1 MNEWSA
7 SAYIS
12 IRAFFVLSYAPA
24 AESAPSDW
32 HRQHLQTAPSSPS
45 TAVFHACIFICGWE
59 CRWWYMCLGCLPACA
74 CQADSTINTWMWF
87 WRVLNNTASN
97 DEARGISL
105 NHYTHGQCWSGKLQC
120 VKRLKCWASMH
131 SLVCPWWWYGGCAH
145 PFWTTLRLLIRCITH
160 TYTER
165 ERKTQRQFTEWA
177 NVKQMEMLILFFVA
191 LLMEWSHCLSLCL
204 LFFAFSRPNK

>member
-165 ERKTQRQFTEWA
+165 EKDSTPFHWMSKCKTDGNA
-177 NVKQMEMLILFFVA
+177 DFV
-191 LLMEWSHCLSLCL
+191 LRRVTDGMISLSKSLSII
-204 LFFAFSRPNK
+204 FRVQPTK